1 MCDQD
6 HFEED
11 RQEYEARG
19 LVTRKQFGVMLG
31 AGVAMMLP
39 RVANA
44 VTVTESDVNVTT
56 PDGTADCYFVHPA
69 SGTAPGVLVWPD
81 IFGLRP
87 AFRQMGKRLAESGY
101 SVLVVNP
108 FYRVK
113 KAPTAE
119 AGGATPI
126 QQVMPLAQGLNETTH
141 MTDAKA
147 FIGWLDEQASVAKN
161 RKIGTQG
168 YCMGGPIAFRTA
180 AAVPDRVGA
189 VASFHGGGLVT
200 DAPNSPHLQAAK
212 TKAQFLIA
220 IAANDDTR
228 SPNDKTA
235 LKETFAKANLPA
247 EIEVYGAPR
256 MAGALRIRRSTTSR
270 WPRRHGAACSRCT
283 EKLWPDAGGMPSR
296 RRLAGIP
303 RTNETAV
310 PEGATVNRP
319 TGTQQ
324 GTAVLRDRCVFDV
337 DGEARRDITS
347 GLHIFSVPT
356 RSAARAMFS
365 RRRNAESSAA
375 MRKGERGSQKVAV
388 PTSTALAPAI
398 RNSAA
403 SSPLAMPPK
412 PMTGIFTARAAW

>member
-6 HFEED
+6 HFEQD

-19 LVTRKQFGVMLG
+19 LGTRKQFGAMLG

-44 VTVTESDVNVTT
+44 VTVTEADVNITT

-69 SGTAPGVLVWPD
+69 SGAVAGVLMWPD

-113 KAPTAE
+113 KAPTAS

-126 QQVMPLAQGLNETTH
+126 QELMPLARALTETTQ

-147 FIGWLDEQASVAKN
+147 FVAWLDGQPSVAKN

-212 TKAQFLIA
+212 SKAQFLIA
-220 IAANDDTR
+220 IAANDDAR
-228 SPNDKTA
+228 APNDKTT
-235 LKETFAKANLPA
+235 LKETFEKANLPA
-247 EIEVYGAPR
+247 EIEVY
-256 MAGALRIRRSTTSR
+256 T
-270 WPRRHGAACSRCT
+270 GAAHGWCPPDSQVYNEPQA
-283 EKLWPDAGGMPSR
+283 EKAWG
-296 RRLAGIP
+296 RLL
-303 RTNETAV
+303 
-310 PEGATVNRP
+310 
-319 TGTQQ
+319 
-324 GTAVLRDRCVFDV
+324 VLY
-337 DGEARRDITS
+337 G
-347 GLHIFSVPT
+347 
-356 RSAARAMFS
+356 
-365 RRRNAESSAA
+365 
-375 MRKGERGSQKVAV
+375 K
-388 PTSTALAPAI
+388 ALA
-398 RNSAA
+398 
-403 SSPLAMPPK
+403 
-412 PMTGIFTARAAW
+412 